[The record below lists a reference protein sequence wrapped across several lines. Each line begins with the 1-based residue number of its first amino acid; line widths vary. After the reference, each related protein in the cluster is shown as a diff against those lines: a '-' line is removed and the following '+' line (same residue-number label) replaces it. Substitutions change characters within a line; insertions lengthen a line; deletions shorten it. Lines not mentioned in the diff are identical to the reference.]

1 MIAIFITSIRDL
13 SFDFK
18 LSFENLSMQF
28 RLKRVFYISWSCLYQ
43 LKRYNRRG
51 LFNLPESSKE
61 SLEKDSNF

>member
-28 RLKRVFYISWSCLYQ
+28 RLKRVFYIFMELPLSTEALQQEGFIQSPRE
-43 LKRYNRRG
+43 LKGELGKR
-51 LFNLPESSKE
+51 F
-61 SLEKDSNF
+61 